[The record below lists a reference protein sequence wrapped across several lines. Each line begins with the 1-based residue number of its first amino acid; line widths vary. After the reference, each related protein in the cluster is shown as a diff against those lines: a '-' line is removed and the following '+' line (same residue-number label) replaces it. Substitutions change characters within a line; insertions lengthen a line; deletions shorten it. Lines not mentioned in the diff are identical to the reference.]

1 MHRIICEKGMVSLA
15 GRYSLHIHEVSE
27 TTFEEQ
33 LGTFP
38 FLITKNK
45 RTMKK
50 CVIALLAAMCLTAC
64 EKSNEVCESN
74 GTNETDVVLTFSPYE
89 MAAMTRA
96 ATSIAGIVTHLD
108 VWITDGTTTTDL
120 HQTSGD
126 AGFGSLSVTLDKTK
140 TYTLYA
146 VGHRADGATLADG
159 VISFTDD
166 KVTHSMFYTTT
177 FSPATTT
184 ELSCLMQRIVADF
197 RLEITDDIPAACKS
211 FRFTVNGIFDRWNV
225 STGGTHELDRV
236 STISYG
242 GTSSIFNVYAIVT
255 DASTTHDITV
265 TALDENDQE
274 VQTRTFLAVPLRN
287 GYKTSYRGTFFIDT
301 PVTSG
306 FTVNEWNEYDVVD
319 F

>member
-1 MHRIICEKGMVSLA
+1 MELSGN
-15 GRYSLHIHEVSE
+15 
-27 TTFEEQ
+27 
-33 LGTFP
+33 FP
-38 FLITKNK
+38 FSYNLKTK

-50 CVIALLAAMCLTAC
+50 CVIALLALMVLTAC
-64 EKSNEVCESN
+64 EKSSEECVVN
-74 GTNETDVVLTFSPYE
+74 GSAVDNQAEVVLTFSPYE
-89 MAAMTRA
+89 QTAMTRA
-96 ATSIAGIVTHLD
+96 ATSIASMVTHLD
-108 VWITDGTTTTDL
+108 VWLVSGGDVIAL
-120 HQTSGD
+120 QQTKDD
-126 AGFGSLSVTLDKTK
+126 ADFGSLSVTLDKTK

-146 VGHRADGATLADG
+146 VGHRAEGATLTDG

-197 RLEITDDIPAACKS
+197 RLEITDDIPTACKS
-211 FRFTVNGIFDRWNV
+211 FRFTVNGIFDRWNI
-225 STGGTHELDRV
+225 STGGTHQLDRV

-265 TALDENDQE
+265 EALDANSD
-274 VQTRTFLAVPLRN
+274 VLQTRTFTNVPLRN
-287 GYKTSYRGTFFIDT
+287 GYKTTYRGAFFIDT

-306 FTVNEWNEYDVVD
+306 FTVDDWNEYDAVD